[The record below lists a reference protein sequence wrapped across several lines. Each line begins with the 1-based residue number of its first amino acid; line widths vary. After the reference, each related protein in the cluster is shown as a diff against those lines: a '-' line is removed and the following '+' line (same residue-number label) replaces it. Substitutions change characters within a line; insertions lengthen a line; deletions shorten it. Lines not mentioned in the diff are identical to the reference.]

1 MTDYEH
7 LNIKP
12 ARYYGPT
19 CDSGRHTPH
28 GGDTCEEADDFN
40 TALERYLSD
49 LVQQVFDLSI
59 YGDGTGL
66 PPRGLLPWLTEPA
79 EPTPAERALA
89 ILAPHLRNE
98 PLYRP

>member
-1 MTDYEH
+1 MGEPQ

-28 GGDTCEEADDFN
+28 GGDTCEEADDFIA
-40 TALERYLSD
+40 ALDRYVSELASQA
-49 LVQQVFDLSI
+49 LDLSI
-59 YGDGTGL
+59 NGSGSL
-66 PPRGLLPWLTEPA
+66 QIRGLLPLLRKVH
-79 EPTPAERALA
+79 EPTPTERALD